1 MTSLQSEF
9 SVPAAVPSR
18 RGQGP
23 ARVAVV
29 IPCHNEERTIA
40 EVVRGFAQALPEAEL
55 FVYDNCSTD
64 ATGQQAQTAGA
75 VVRREPRLGKG
86 NVVRRMFADV
96 DAHVYV
102 IVDGDGTYD
111 PGAARTMVDLLL
123 DERLDM
129 VVGCRSPAPDDDV
142 VYRKGHAFGNVAF
155 TRILRMVFGGDFTDV
170 FSGYRAISR
179 RLVKSFP
186 AQSAGFEIETEL
198 SVHAVQLG
206 VPCAEVATTYRS
218 RQCDSI
224 SKLRTGRDGVRIL
237 LTALGL
243 FRHMR
248 PLQFFG
254 SLFVLLTALAVALGI
269 PVVDEYVRTGLVARF
284 PTAILAAAI
293 QTVAFICLTC
303 GLVLENVVGAR
314 KEARRLAYLQIPPFD
329 PR

>member
-1 MTSLQSEF
+1 MTSLQSEL
-9 SVPAAVPSR
+9 SAPAAFRSR
-18 RGQGP
+18 RQKGP

-29 IPCHNEERTIA
+29 IPCHNEERSIA
-40 EVVRGFAQALPEAEL
+40 DVVRGFAEALPEAEL
-55 FVYDNCSTD
+55 FVYDNCCTD
-64 ATGQQAQTAGA
+64 ATSQQAQMAGA

-96 DAHVYV
+96 DADVYV

-111 PGAARTMVDLLL
+111 PGAARTMVGLLL

-129 VVGCRSPAPDDDV
+129 VVGCRSPAPDDER
-142 VYRKGHAFGNVAF
+142 VYRKGHAFGNAAF
-155 TRILRMVFGGDFTDV
+155 TRILRVVFGGDFTDV
-170 FSGYRAISR
+170 FSGYRVISR

-206 VPCAEVATTYRS
+206 APCAEVATTYRS
-218 RQCDSI
+218 RQGDSN
-224 SKLRTGRDGVRIL
+224 SKLRTVRDGVRIL
-237 LTALGL
+237 FTALGL

-254 SLFVLLTALAVALGI
+254 SLFVLLTALALALGI
-269 PVVDEYVRTGLVARF
+269 PIVDEYVRTGMVARF
-284 PTAILAAAI
+284 PTAILAAAV
-293 QTVAFICLTC
+293 QTVAFICLSS

-314 KEARRLAYLQIPPFD
+314 KEARRLAYLQIPLD
-329 PR
+329 HR

>member
-1 MTSLQSEF
+1 M
-9 SVPAAVPSR
+9 
-18 RGQGP
+18 
-23 ARVAVV
+23 V

-40 EVVRGFAQALPEAEL
+40 DVVRGFAQVLPEAQL
-55 FVYDNCSTD
+55 FVYDNSCTD
-64 ATGQQAQTAGA
+64 ATSQQAQSAGA

-96 DAHVYV
+96 DADVYV
-102 IVDGDGTYD
+102 VVDGDGTYD

-129 VVGCRSPAPDDDV
+129 VVGCRAPAPDDDR
-142 VYRKGHAFGNVAF
+142 VYRKGHAFGNAAF
-155 TRILRMVFGGDFTDV
+155 TRILRVVFGGDFTDV
-170 FSGYRAISR
+170 FSGYRVISR
-179 RLVKSFP
+179 RLAKSFP

-198 SVHAVQLG
+198 SVHAVQLAA
-206 VPCAEVATTYRS
+206 PCAEVATTYRS
-218 RQCDSI
+218 RQGDSN

-237 LTALGL
+237 FTALGL

-293 QTVAFICLTC
+293 QTVAFICLSS
-303 GLVLENVVGAR
+303 GLVLDNVVGAR
-314 KEARRLAYLQIPPFD
+314 KEARRLAYLQIPPVD
-329 PR
+329 RM